1 MGKTALKTL
10 SVYKTKPFAR
20 FASKAN
26 IPDADLWKAGWL
38 ANQGMIDADLDGGV
52 IKHRNARPGQG
63 MSGGSRS
70 IILFKKDNRAVFV
83 HGFEKKDKANIGPD
97 ELEAFRRYSEIY
109 LGYSKAQIAQ
119 RVEDGAL
126 LKVEKPKGEDNA

>member
-1 MGKTALKTL
+1 
-10 SVYKTKPFAR
+10 
-20 FASKAN
+20 
-26 IPDADLWKAGWL
+26 
-38 ANQGMIDADLDGGV
+38 MIDADLDGGV

-70 IILFKKDNRAVFV
+70 IILFKKDKRAVFV